1 MKTMLLWTTR
11 PGTLREAVGR
21 FLAGQAN
28 PPAGVTLLGRWHSV
42 DLSTG
47 FSLYEF
53 TDPAGLYEAAAV
65 WADILDLRNYIVVED
80 STAGPLLAQRF
91 GAEAVVAQ

>member
-1 MKTMLLWTTR
+1 MSWTAK

-42 DLSTG
+42 DVNTG
-47 FSLYEF
+47 FSLYESS
-53 TDPAGLYEAAAV
+53 DPAAFYQTAAV
-65 WADILDLRNYIVVED
+65 WADLLDLNNHIVVED
-80 STAGPLLAQRF
+80 AQAGPILAHTF
-91 GAEAVVAQ
+91 AAQEPASV